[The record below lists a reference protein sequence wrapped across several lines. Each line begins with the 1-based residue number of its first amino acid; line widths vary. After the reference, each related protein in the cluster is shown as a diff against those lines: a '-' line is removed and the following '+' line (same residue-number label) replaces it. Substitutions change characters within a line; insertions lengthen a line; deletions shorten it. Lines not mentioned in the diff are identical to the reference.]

1 MIIEQCHCIFEVQVI
16 GYDDEDNIVR
26 DVEED
31 EGKRVAINMAVEEDD
46 DDTKYY
52 WLLYFPISHMLKL
65 AQLRCESYEALR
77 IAVIHQ
83 ISLHQSA
90 ACSLETS

>member
-1 MIIEQCHCIFEVQVI
+1 MF

-31 EGKRVAINMAVEEDD
+31 EGKRVVINMAAEEDD

-52 WLLYFPISHMLKL
+52 WLLVCVVFSP
-65 AQLRCESYEALR
+65 
-77 IAVIHQ
+77 
-83 ISLHQSA
+83 HQSHIEVGPA
-90 ACSLETS
+90 AM